1 MDELASDRADAFRTI
16 SAAFAGDRISLAQ
29 FEERLGLIRQA
40 PNRASIDAIIA
51 DLVPSGGVAV
61 PAGLVPVAT
70 DHTAVV
76 RPADHLPAPA
86 DVLRIRTIM
95 GSTKRAGAW
104 TVPFRLELKVVLGE
118 LVIDLRD
125 AIFWSDVLDIE
136 LDAALANVTLIV
148 PAGTQVENQSE
159 ERFSSS
165 SHSTRSTRGLAP
177 FGLLI
182 RITGSVRFSNLEIK
196 ERPPTPDEPKKPKG
210 LLKLLGG

>member
-1 MDELASDRADAFRTI
+1 MDDLEPDRADAIRAI
-16 SAAFAGDRISLAQ
+16 SAAFAGDRLSLEQ

-51 DLVPSGGVAV
+51 DLLPSGGFAV
-61 PAGLVPVAT
+61 PAGLVPVAA
-70 DHTAVV
+70 DHTAVL
-76 RPADHLPAPA
+76 RPEDHLPAPA
-86 DVLRIRTIM
+86 DVIRIRTIM

-125 AIFWSDVLDIE
+125 AIFWSDVLDID
-136 LDAALANVTLIV
+136 LDAVLSNVTLIV

-177 FGLLI
+177 FGLLV
-182 RITGSVRFSNLEIK
+182 RINGSVRFSSLDIK
-196 ERPPTPDEPKKPKG
+196 EKPPTPDEPKKPRG
-210 LLKLLGG
+210 LLKFLGG